1 MLFGNDRTALRRF
14 YLEAWRKLRENQP
27 LEPLER
33 QVAEVVAEHPEYH
46 ALLEN
51 EDTLAQDYSPEMG
64 QSNPFLH
71 MGMHLAIREQLGA
84 DRPAGIVTA
93 YRALLLRLGDAH
105 EVEHHMMECLGRALW
120 EAQRANREPDEAA
133 YLECLRQTT
142 R

>member
-93 YRALLLRLGDAH
+93 YRALLLRLGDAN
-105 EVEHHMMECLGRALW
+105 EVEHHMMECLGRALR

-133 YLECLRQTT
+133 YLECLRRAT

>member
-14 YLEAWRKLRENQP
+14 YLEAWRKQRENAA

-33 QVAEVVAEHPEYH
+33 LVAEVVSEHPEYH
-46 ALLEN
+46 ALLEGD
-51 EDTLAQDYSPEMG
+51 EALVQDYSPEMG

-71 MGMHLAIREQLGA
+71 MGMHLAIREQLGS

-105 EVEHHMMECLGRALW
+105 RVEHHMMECLGQSLW
-120 EAQRANREPDEAA
+120 EAQRAGRAPDEAA
-133 YLECLRQTT
+133 YLACLQRHGG
-142 R
+142 

>member
-14 YLEAWRKLRENQP
+14 YLEAWRKLCESLP

-133 YLECLRQTT
+133 YLECLRQAT